1 MSRIDEHLDA
11 TRSPRDFDPS
21 CPPAGYKMP
30 FALLSGEHD
39 PHCGVPQPEFFAYHR
54 KNSGKPNCN
63 KNFYKAA
70 RRAANQ
76 RSQAFGAQLSSWPNL
91 REAERLFLR
100 AMTEFD
106 HLSRGGPPYR
116 AGLVER
122 LFDRLNK
129 KSKVRTSAE
138 ARSAAVDA
146 FYTLQETKKRHI
158 LLLRKHGY
166 EGDFE
171 GGPI

>member
-1 MSRIDEHLDA
+1 MSRIDHHLEA
-11 TRSPRDFDPS
+11 CGSQTVFDPLR
-21 CPPAGYKMP
+21 PPPGYKVP
-30 FALLSGEHD
+30 FALVSGDHD
-39 PHCGVPQPEFFAYHR
+39 PHCGVHQPDFFAYHQ
-54 KNSGKPNCN
+54 KNLEKPNCT
-63 KNFYKAA
+63 KNFYKAS
-70 RRAANQ
+70 RRAVRQ
-76 RSQAFGAQLSSWPNL
+76 RSQAFDAASASWRDL

-100 AMTEFD
+100 SMTEFE
-106 HLSRGGPPYR
+106 HFSRGGPPYR

-129 KSKVRTSAE
+129 KNKVQTLAE
-138 ARSAAVDA
+138 AHGAAVDA
-146 FYTLQETKKRHI
+146 FDALQETKKRHI